1 MKIIRLWGVI
11 AFFVLVLLV
20 VAAWYLLAPSLIKSG
35 IEATGT
41 EVVGAKVEINE
52 VKLSLFPLGVEI
64 KQLQAADP
72 DSPMSNLVEVGL
84 IKFAVDSD
92 ALMWKKIQIDELNI
106 SDIQLGTSRNSSG
119 AIPGG
124 RATEQLSNEIATI
137 DLPELSQQDV
147 KSMVEE
153 ADLLTVKRLNTLD
166 TTQQRLN
173 QEWKKALDSDANK
186 ARVESLEDEFKRLTE
201 RAKDNKLNLIADRK
215 DWKKLNKAIDKERDN
230 IKTLNNKFKQ
240 DKELLATQ
248 VKAVRNGP
256 EDDLDAIMNNMGL
269 GNGIDGLSDRFL
281 GPEVTPWL
289 RKALD
294 AMSGLQA
301 EPSSSEEAMV
311 YSTDKGLRVQ
321 FKDEQ
326 LFPDVLIK
334 KVNLSGKDQ
343 NWSLSGDGSNLGYFP
358 WLVGQ
363 PAKLDLA
370 MSGQGSA
377 NLSLHSE
384 WQNAQTMN
392 TKIDSNVD
400 QWPLKDFQLMETSD
414 GAWMVNSG
422 QLDSNLNGKL
432 TLESIDLNLSLKLNQ
447 PKINSPANLSGW
459 QETLAESLNQQSQL
473 SIDVAVTGSLQE
485 PQFKIRSS
493 IENLF
498 KDAIG
503 KKLKQ
508 QAEKL
513 KSKFSEEISA
523 KVGDLG
529 DLDQY
534 TKNFDQWKEQL
545 KSNDEL
551 LEKLKVKI

>member
-1 MKIIRLWGVI
+1 
-11 AFFVLVLLV
+11 
-20 VAAWYLLAPSLIKSG
+20 
-35 IEATGT
+35 
-41 EVVGAKVEINE
+41 
-52 VKLSLFPLGVEI
+52 
-64 KQLQAADP
+64 
-72 DSPMSNLVEVGL
+72 
-84 IKFAVDSD
+84 
-92 ALMWKKIQIDELNI
+92 
-106 SDIQLGTSRNSSG
+106 
-119 AIPGG
+119 
-124 RATEQLSNEIATI
+124 
-137 DLPELSQQDV
+137 
-147 KSMVEE
+147 
-153 ADLLTVKRLNTLD
+153 
-166 TTQQRLN
+166 
-173 QEWKKALDSDANK
+173 
-186 ARVESLEDEFKRLTE
+186 
-201 RAKDNKLNLIADRK
+201 
-215 DWKKLNKAIDKERDN
+215 
-230 IKTLNNKFKQ
+230 LNNKFKQ

-363 PAKLDLA
+363 PAKLELA

>member
-1 MKIIRLWGVI
+1 MKVIRLWGVI

-41 EVVGAKVEINE
+41 EVVGAKVEIDE
-52 VKLSLFPLGVEI
+52 VNLSLFPLGVEI
-64 KQLQAADP
+64 KQLQATDP
-72 DSPMSNLVEVGL
+72 DSPMSNLVEIGL
-84 IKFAVDSD
+84 IKFAIDSD
-92 ALMWKKIQIDELNI
+92 ALMWKKIQIDELNLT
-106 SDIQLGTSRNSSG
+106 DIELGTSRDSSG
-119 AIPGG
+119 ALSEG
-124 RATEQLSNEIATI
+124 RATEQFSEEIGAI
-137 DLPELSQQDV
+137 ELPELSQQDI
-147 KSMVEE
+147 KTMVDE

-166 TTQQRLN
+166 STQKRLN
-173 QEWKKALDSDANK
+173 QEWKTALDSDANK
-186 ARVESLEDEFKRLTE
+186 ARAQALEDEFNRLTE
-201 RAKDNKLNLIADRK
+201 RAKENKLNLIADRK
-215 DWKKLNKAIDKERDN
+215 DWKKLNKAIDKEQDN
-230 IKTLNNKFKQ
+230 IKVLNNKFKQ
-240 DKELLATQ
+240 DKALLSSQ
-248 VKAVRNGP
+248 VKAVRDGP
-256 EDDLDAIMNNMGL
+256 EDDLNAIMNNMGL
-269 GNGIDGLSDRFL
+269 GNGIDGLSDKFL
-281 GPEVTPWL
+281 GPEFTPWL
-289 RKALD
+289 RKAID
-294 AMSGLQA
+294 MMSGLQA

-370 MSGQGSA
+370 MSGQGNA
-377 NLSLHSE
+377 DLSVLSE
-384 WQNAQTMN
+384 WKNAETMN
-392 TKIDSNVD
+392 TKINSKVA

-414 GAWMVNSG
+414 GSWMINSG
-422 QLDSNLNGKL
+422 KLDSYLKGQL
-432 TLESIDLNLSLKLNQ
+432 TFESIDIALSLKLNQ
-447 PKINSPANLSGW
+447 PNIKSPENLSGW
-459 QETLAESLNQQSQL
+459 QKTLAESLNQQSQL

-513 KSKFSEEISA
+513 KGKFSKEISK

-529 DLDQY
+529 DIDQY

-545 KSNDEL
+545 KLNDKL
-551 LEKLKVKI
+551 LEKLKVKY

>member
-41 EVVGAKVEINE
+41 EVVGAKVEIDE

-92 ALMWKKIQIDELNI
+92 VLMWKKIQIDELNI

-230 IKTLNNKFKQ
+230 IKALNDKFKQ

-392 TKIDSNVD
+392 TKIDSKVD

-432 TLESIDLNLSLKLNQ
+432 TLESIDINLSLKLNQ